1 MFRFLLRLSTLLVVI
16 LGSTHAYSEI
26 YRWVDDSGKVQ
37 FSDRPVASNSKPV
50 EIDTSKNVYGGGKVM
65 HRQQDLLDRYQ
76 KQDNQDQKNRQQVK
90 REKAKQEQRNLAC
103 VRAKDKLARFE
114 GSTLYTLDAQGER
127 TYFSEEKRTQ
137 AIKEFRKSINKHC

>member
-1 MFRFLLRLSTLLVVI
+1 
-16 LGSTHAYSEI
+16 
-26 YRWVDDSGKVQ
+26 
-37 FSDRPVASNSKPV
+37 
-50 EIDTSKNVYGGGKVM
+50 M

-76 KQDNQDQKNRQQVK
+76 KQDNQDQKNRQLVK

-127 TYFSEEKRTQ
+127 TYFSEEKRAQ